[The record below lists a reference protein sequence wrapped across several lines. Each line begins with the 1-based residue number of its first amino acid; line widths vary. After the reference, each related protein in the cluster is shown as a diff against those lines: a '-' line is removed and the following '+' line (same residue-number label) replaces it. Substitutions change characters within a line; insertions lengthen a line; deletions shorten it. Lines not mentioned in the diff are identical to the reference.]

1 MGKKEDRVERI
12 TTLLSQAAS
21 ISVRDLAV
29 RLGVSEMTVRR
40 DLAAMRKQN
49 LVLDVPGFAVLNRG
63 VASDELNSYLLGRA
77 ATVHQDEKMRIGRY
91 AASLIEPNDC
101 IIIDS
106 GTTVEYIPDNIDR
119 DTKATIF
126 TCNLNILNRICNK
139 PNLSVIFGG
148 GYYHAD
154 TTSFECAESVE
165 LIKKVRA
172 AKAFVSAAGVHE
184 KLGVTLFNSY
194 EMDMKNAIIRY
205 SNERILVADSSK
217 FGIIRPCFLADL
229 PTFQM
234 VITDTGLSMQWQE
247 HIRSLGIRL
256 VMV

>member
-1 MGKKEDRVERI
+1 MGKKEDRLECI
-12 TTLLSQAAS
+12 TTLLGQETS
-21 ISVRDLAV
+21 ISIKDLAS
-29 RLGVSEMTVRR
+29 RLSVSEMTVRR
-40 DLAAMRKQN
+40 DLAEMRKQN

-63 VASDELNSYLLGRA
+63 IAAEEMNSYLLGRA
-77 ATVHQDEKMRIGRY
+77 ATVHQEEKIRIGQY
-91 AASLIEPNDC
+91 AASLIEPNDS

-106 GTTVEYIPDNIDR
+106 GTTVEYIPDSIDR
-119 DTKATIF
+119 NVKATIF
-126 TCNLNILNRICNK
+126 TCNLNILNRIINK

-154 TTSFECAESVE
+154 TTSFECAESIE

-172 AKAFVSAAGVHE
+172 TKAFVSAAGVHE
-184 KLGVTLFNSY
+184 KLGVTLFNRY
-194 EMDMKNAIIRY
+194 EMNMKHAIIRY
-205 SNERILVADSSK
+205 SNERVLVADSSK
-217 FGIIRPCFLADL
+217 FGTIRPCFLADL

-234 VITDTGLSMQWQE
+234 VITDTGLPEHWQE